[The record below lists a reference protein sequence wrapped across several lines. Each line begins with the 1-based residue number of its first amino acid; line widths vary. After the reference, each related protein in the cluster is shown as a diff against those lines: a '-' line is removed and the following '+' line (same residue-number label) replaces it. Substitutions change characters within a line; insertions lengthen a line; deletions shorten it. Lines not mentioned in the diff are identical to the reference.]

1 MKGFGFIIFIL
12 LFVGQAKSQNLDSIQ
27 TALDEVMLRA
37 DHYEAIKKKH
47 IQAIQQDLSRAG
59 NDLSKQYDYNT
70 RLYEAYQK
78 YQIDSAALYMKQNVV
93 IAEKLGDKF
102 RQQESQI
109 AMSTLLSAGGKFV
122 EAKKLLDELSQRGVP
137 RNLAERYY
145 QAMLTFYSNYGLS
158 SNNRAYFQESERY
171 RDSMLSAMDPQSLP
185 YQVAWVTKTV
195 YAKDY
200 TAAKSVL
207 HRLCDS
213 LDDAH
218 QDRALITYLLG
229 LIYRE
234 TGDMKA
240 QTAYFAM
247 SGIADIK
254 NVIRDNASMQSL
266 ALSYYEQGDVD
277 RARLYIER
285 AINDAVFSNV
295 RFRTI
300 ESSTFYP
307 IIHAAFIDKEKEQQ
321 QQLLQ
326 LLVAISLLSVVL
338 LGGVLFI
345 YRQMIRLRRVR
356 KTLDQT
362 NDQLRELNLQLLSSN
377 TRLQESD
384 HIKEAYIAQ
393 FFDICST
400 YIHKMDVMRKEI
412 LKKVV
417 QQDTRDLKKELQS
430 NDYLKAELEDLYT
443 NFDIIFINLY
453 PTFVAEFNKL
463 LLPEE
468 QIVLKDNE
476 HLNSELRIYA
486 LIRLGIT
493 DNAKIAGFLRYS
505 LRTVYNYRVKTRNK
519 VAGDKDQFEKLLM
532 NIGNEE
538 LNTTSS
544 R

>member
-1 MKGFGFIIFIL
+1 MKGFGFIFFIL
-12 LFVGQAKSQNLDSIQ
+12 LFAVQAKSQSLDSIQ
-27 TALDEVMLRA
+27 AALDEVMLRA

-47 IQAIQQDLSRAG
+47 ILAIQQDLSRAG

-93 IAEKLGDKF
+93 IAEKLNDEFK
-102 RQQESQI
+102 RQESQI

-122 EAKKLLDELSQRGVP
+122 EAKKLLDDLSQRGVP
-137 RNLAERYY
+137 QNLAERYY

-171 RDSMLSAMDPQSLP
+171 RDSMLSAMNPQSLP

-200 TAAKSVL
+200 AAAKPVL

-321 QQLLQ
+321 RQLLQ
-326 LLVAISLLSVVL
+326 LLIAISLLSVVL

-356 KTLDQT
+356 KALDQT

-400 YIHKMDVMRKEI
+400 YIDKMDVMRKEI

-430 NDYLKAELEDLYT
+430 SDYLKAELEDLYN

-463 LLPEE
+463 LLPQE

>member
-1 MKGFGFIIFIL
+1 MKRLWCVF
-12 LFVGQAKSQNLDSIQ
+12 LFVLLGIPAQSQHLDSVQ
-27 TALDEVMLRA
+27 AVLDEVMLRA

-47 IQAIQQDLSRAG
+47 IQDIQQRLAGAG
-59 NDLSKQYDYNT
+59 NDLSKRYAYHM

-78 YQIDSAALYMKQNVV
+78 YQIDSAALYIKQNVE
-93 IAEKLGDKF
+93 IAGKLEDEFKW
-102 RQQESQI
+102 QESQI
-109 AMSTLLSAGGKFV
+109 ALSNLLSAGGKFV
-122 EAKKLLDELSQRGVP
+122 EAKKLLDDLSLRDVLHG
-137 RNLAERYY
+137 LKGRYY

-158 SNNRAYFQESERY
+158 SNNRTYFQESERY

-200 TAAKSVL
+200 DSAKPVL

-218 QDRALITYLLG
+218 PDRGLVTYLLG

-234 TGDMKA
+234 TGDIKA
-240 QTAYFAM
+240 QTVYFAM

-254 NVIRDNASMQSL
+254 NTIRDNASMQSL

-307 IIHAAFIDKEKEQQ
+307 IIHAAFIEKEKEQQ
-321 QQLLQ
+321 KQLLH
-326 LLVAISLLSVVL
+326 LLMAISLLSVVL

-345 YRQMIRLRRVR
+345 YQQMIRLRRVR
-356 KTLDQT
+356 KALDHT
-362 NDQLRELNLQLLSSN
+362 NDRLRELNLQLLSSN

-417 QQDTRDLKKELQS
+417 QQDTRDLKNELQS
-430 NDYLKAELEDLYT
+430 SDYLKRELEDLYA

-463 LLPEE
+463 LLPQEH
-468 QIVLKDNE
+468 IVLKDNE

-493 DNAKIAGFLRYS
+493 DNTKIAGFLRYS

-519 VAGDKDQFEKLLM
+519 VAGDKDNFEKMLM

-538 LNTTSS
+538 VSNDSS

>member
-1 MKGFGFIIFIL
+1 MKGFGFIFLIL
-12 LFVGQAKSQNLDSIQ
+12 LFVGQAKSQNLDSVQ
-27 TALDEVMLRA
+27 SALDEVMLRA

-59 NDLSKQYDYNT
+59 NDLSKHYDYNT
-70 RLYEAYQK
+70 RLYEAYRK
-78 YQIDSAALYMKQNVV
+78 YQIDSAALYMKQNVA
-93 IAEKLGDKF
+93 IAEELGDEFK
-102 RQQESQI
+102 RQESQI
-109 AMSTLLSAGGKFV
+109 AISTLLSAGGKFV

-137 RNLAERYY
+137 QNLAERYY

-171 RDSMLSAMDPQSLP
+171 RDSMLSVMDPQSLP

-200 TAAKSVL
+200 AAAKPIL

-326 LLVAISLLSVVL
+326 LLIAISLLSVVL

-356 KTLDQT
+356 KALDQT

-430 NDYLKAELEDLYT
+430 SDYLKAELEDLYN

-463 LLPEE
+463 LLPPE